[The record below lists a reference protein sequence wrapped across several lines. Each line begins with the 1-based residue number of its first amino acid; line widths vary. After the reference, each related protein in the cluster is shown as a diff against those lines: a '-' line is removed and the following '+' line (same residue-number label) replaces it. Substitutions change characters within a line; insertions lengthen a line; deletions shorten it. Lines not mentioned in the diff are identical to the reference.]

1 MQKPLAKVNVGFV
14 KVIIKEYFNSENVL
28 IENLLIKIKEFM
40 LDNKIKTKR
49 TIKKNINVILK
60 FLFTLYIILVY
71 NIKIINK

>member
-14 KVIIKEYFNSENVL
+14 KVIIKEYFNSESVL
-28 IENLLIKIKEFM
+28 IENLLIKIKEFT
-40 LDNKIKTKR
+40 LDNKIKIKR

>member
-14 KVIIKEYFNSENVL
+14 KVIIKEYFNSESVL
-28 IENLLIKIKEFM
+28 IENLLIKIKEFT
-40 LDNKIKTKR
+40 LDNKMKIK
-49 TIKKNINVILK
+49 NVILK

>member
-14 KVIIKEYFNSENVL
+14 KVIIKEYFNSESVL
-28 IENLLIKIKEFM
+28 IENLLIKIKEFT
-40 LDNKIKTKR
+40 LDNKMKIKR

>member
-1 MQKPLAKVNVGFV
+1 MQKPLAKVNLGFV

-28 IENLLIKIKEFM
+28 IENLLIKIKEFT
-40 LDNKIKTKR
+40 LDNKIKIKR

>member
-14 KVIIKEYFNSENVL
+14 KVIIKEYFNSKNVL
-28 IENLLIKIKEFM
+28 IENLLIKIKEFT
-40 LDNKIKTKR
+40 LDNKIKVKR
-49 TIKKNINVILK
+49 TIKKNINVIPK

>member
-49 TIKKNINVILK
+49 TIKKNINVIIK

>member
-14 KVIIKEYFNSENVL
+14 KVIIKEYFNSESVL
-28 IENLLIKIKEFM
+28 IENLLI
-40 LDNKIKTKR
+40 KR

>member
-28 IENLLIKIKEFM
+28 IENLLIKIKEFT
-40 LDNKIKTKR
+40 LDNKIKIKR
-49 TIKKNINVILK
+49 TIKKNINVIPK